1 MDIGLH
7 LPQFQSDPALV
18 ARIAR
23 RAEEAGYAS
32 LWVSDHVL
40 TPERHGTIQ
49 VGTLL
54 EPVTTLAFVAG
65 VTSRI
70 RLATSVIVLPYR
82 SPIVLAKELATLG
95 RLCGG
100 RLVLGVGGGWMVEE
114 FRALNAPYER
124 RGAFCDEAIRL
135 MRTLWA
141 NETSSF
147 HGEFFN
153 FEGMR
158 CAPTPAAGRIPIW
171 VGGLSRRALRRAV
184 ELGDGWHGTRMR
196 PAELAECVKGIREI
210 AAARR
215 RTLDGFVISHRVY
228 IGFAERWTETGGY
241 VRGILAPPAELAAHI
256 NEFAE
261 LGVAEVLVT
270 PIGIERTG
278 FDGFF
283 DRFEREVRP
292 LLLH

>member
-1 MDIGLH
+1 MEIGLH
-7 LPQFQSDPALV
+7 LPQFQHDPALLT
-18 ARIAR
+18 RIAR

-40 TPERHGTIQ
+40 TPAQHAAVQ

-54 EPVTTLAFVAG
+54 EPVATLAFVAA
-65 VTSRI
+65 VTRRI
-70 RLATSVIVLPYR
+70 RLATSVLVLPYR
-82 SPIVLAKELATLG
+82 SPIVLAKELATLD

-100 RLVLGVGGGWMVEE
+100 RLVVGVGGGWMVEE
-114 FRALNAPYER
+114 FRALGAPYER

-141 NETSSF
+141 NEVSSF

-153 FEGMR
+153 FDAMR
-158 CAPTPAAGRIPIW
+158 CAPTPAAARIPIW

-196 PAELAECVKGIREI
+196 PLEMAERLKAIREI
-210 AAARR
+210 AAARGR
-215 RTLDGFVISHRVY
+215 ALDGFALSHRVY

-241 VRGILAPPAELAAHI
+241 VRGILAPPAELAAHL

-261 LGVAEVLVT
+261 LGVGEVLIT
-270 PIGIERTG
+270 PIALDRTG

-283 DRFEREVRP
+283 ERFERDVRP
-292 LLLH
+292 LLR